1 MLCCITVLASFR
13 LACATLEFPEADG
26 RILVF
31 SPLRKTMKPAE
42 FSSVVL
48 FTIIAYLCGFGT
60 DMASGSS

>member
-1 MLCCITVLASFR
+1 
-13 LACATLEFPEADG
+13 
-26 RILVF
+26 
-31 SPLRKTMKPAE
+31 MKLAE